1 MSSIQAHLRSH
12 TNEETLIGH
21 MDGVEGLLTDIKG
34 YVDAVETK
42 LGEVVVNTANINVNV
57 GDVEVNVADMEALQT
72 ITNTKLNGGLPT
84 ALSGSGNLKVSIE
97 EGSSGGGDASASNQV
112 ALEASLTSMEGKQ
125 DALISANHT
134 DLVALEASLTAMEGK
149 QDALIS
155 ANHTD
160 LVALEASLTAMEGKQ
175 DALISAN
182 HTDLVALLT
191 PNTRVA
197 TQLLYGTGNLVA
209 NNLDESS
216 TNHVE
221 LKNNG
226 SDYFSVFITAENTA
240 WYGYLQY
247 SYDGITWFTDINVN
261 GAYASTYN
269 ANAFKHGRY
278 VRVKISNTTA
288 GTPGTTNAFVVH
300 IVQ

>member
-12 TNEETLIGH
+12 NNEETLIGH

-42 LGEVVVNTANINVNV
+42 LETIATNTSNINVNV

-72 ITNTKLNGGLPT
+72 TTNTKLNGGLPS
-84 ALSGSGNLKVSIE
+84 ALTGSGNLKVSVE
-97 EGSSGGGDASASNQV
+97 EGSAGGDASASNQV
-112 ALEASLTSMEGKQ
+112 
-125 DALISANHT
+125 
-134 DLVALEASLTAMEGK
+134 VLEASLTAMEGK

-182 HTDLVALLT
+182 HTDLVALEATLT
-191 PNTRVA
+191 SQETARTKVA

-209 NNLDESS
+209 NNADESS
-216 TNHVE
+216 TNNVE
-221 LKNNG
+221 FKNNG
-226 SDYFSVFITAENTA
+226 SDYFSIFITAENTT
-240 WYGYLQY
+240 WEGYLEY
-247 SYDGITWFTDINVN
+247 SYDGTTWFTDVNVN
-261 GAYASTYN
+261 SSYNSTYN
-269 ANAFKHGRY
+269 ANLFKHGKY
-278 VRVKISNTTA
+278 VRVKIGNSTA
-288 GTPGTTNAFVVH
+288 GTPGDTNAFVVH

>member
-42 LGEVVVNTANINVNV
+42 LETIATNTANINVNV

-72 ITNTKLNGGLPT
+72 TTNTKLNGGLPST
-84 ALSGSGNLKVSIE
+84 LTGSGNLKVSVE
-97 EGSSGGGDASASNQV
+97 EGSAGGDASASNQV
-112 ALEASLTSMEGKQ
+112 
-125 DALISANHT
+125 
-134 DLVALEASLTAMEGK
+134 VLEASLTAMEGK
-149 QDALIS
+149 QDDLIL

-160 LVALEASLTAMEGKQ
+160 LVAIEATLTSQETAR
-175 DALISAN
+175 
-182 HTDLVALLT
+182 
-191 PNTRVA
+191 TRVA

-216 TNHVE
+216 TNNVE
-221 LKNNG
+221 FKNNG
-226 SDYFSVFITAENTA
+226 SDYFSIFITAENTT
-240 WYGYLQY
+240 WEGYLEY
-247 SYDGITWFTDINVN
+247 SYDGTTWFTDINVN
-261 GAYASTYN
+261 SSFSSTYN
-269 ANAFKHGRY
+269 ANLFKHGKY
-278 VRVKISNTTA
+278 VRVKIGNSTA
-288 GTPGTTNAFVVH
+288 GVPGATNAFVVH

>member
-1 MSSIQAHLRSH
+1 
-12 TNEETLIGH
+12 

-112 ALEASLTSMEGKQ
+112 ALEASLTS
-125 DALISANHT
+125 
-134 DLVALEASLTAMEGK
+134 MEGK